1 MSGGRFDYKDLA
13 LKEEI
18 FGYDDKFSNVFEDR
32 EISKLVW
39 DVLELI
45 HEFDWYSSGDTSE
58 ELYLKA
64 KTAFKKKWLQSEPRE
79 RTKTVIDEAI
89 EEARSELYKTY
100 GVTEKSKDG

>member
-13 LKEEI
+13 LREEI

-39 DVLELI
+39 DVLDLI

-58 ELYLKA
+58 KQYLEA
-64 KTAFKKKWLQSEPRE
+64 KDKFKKKWLESVPEEMVKKIINEVMDEVRE
-79 RTKTVIDEAI
+79 
-89 EEARSELYKTY
+89 ELYKTY
-100 GVTEKSKDG
+100 GVSG

>member
-1 MSGGRFDYKDLA
+1 MSGGRFDYKDIA

-18 FGYDDKFSNVFEDR
+18 FGYSEKFSNVFEDR

-39 DVLELI
+39 DILELI

-58 ELYLKA
+58 ERYLEA
-64 KTAFKKKWLQSEPRE
+64 KTAFKKKWLQSEPEE
-79 RTKTVIDEAI
+79 RAKTVIDEVI

-100 GVTEKSKDG
+100 GVESG